1 MLLYKGEVDL
11 FEFLT
16 FMLASMQKVDKEMME
31 ELKELFES
39 LDETKSNSIQKEDLA
54 ILMAQE
60 NRDLWSHRKKAS
72 KEGG

>member
-60 NRDLWSHRKKAS
+60 SRDLWSHRKKAT
-72 KEGG
+72 KEKG